1 MNKIIVVIS
10 LMMSLASVLQ
20 AQEHFETPSSPA
32 FTILN
37 FEPASVLR
45 PTSPSE
51 LRTNVQAFFDKDGK
65 FVPNMGLDVS
75 PYWLKSHP
83 ELTSAQYLNPNWWQS
98 IRQTFA
104 LSFATVKDTARSG
117 NNFGVG
123 IKFQPISG
131 KTTLHQAQHALLNRT
146 LNMMGLVAGVRGL
159 VIDSIITTREQA
171 IDTLYG
177 FVGARYGSEAAILL
191 ERVVRVKAEGFTDT
205 NASLLAFLQQLVTD
219 LEQQTV
225 PIEVPRIRRG
235 ILWEI
240 AGASSFAH
248 GDNNEP
254 NEILQYGV
262 WTTFSYK
269 RLANEDFLLTLR
281 WLRSQGDTLRSA
293 VDLGVSY
300 VRDFPRFSFSI
311 EGVLR
316 SMHAEFDYANEQG
329 NMVSQSES
337 NTTYRIAMTGQYK
350 VNNFIRFNISI
361 GKDYAQP
368 FQVAGKF
375 FSTTGLTFN
384 LFRPLTLG
392 PQ

>member
-1 MNKIIVVIS
+1 MKKIVVI
-10 LMMSLASVLQ
+10 LVMMSLASVLQ

-51 LRTNVQAFFDKDGK
+51 LRTNVQAFFDEDGK
-65 FVPNMGLDVS
+65 FVPNMGIDVS

-104 LSFATVKDTARSG
+104 LSFATVSDTARSG

-123 IKFQPISG
+123 IKFQPVSG
-131 KTTLHQAQHALLNRT
+131 ETILDPEQQALLNRT
-146 LNMMGLVAGVRGL
+146 LDMVGLVAGVRGL
-159 VIDSIITTREQA
+159 VTSGTIVTREQA
-171 IDTLYG
+171 IESLLE
-177 FVGARYGSEAAILL
+177 FVKTRYGSAEVTHL
-191 ERVVRVKAEGFTDT
+191 EPIVRQKASGFSDT
-205 NASLLAFLQQLVTD
+205 NADLLSFLQELIND
-219 LEQQTV
+219 LDQEAV
-225 PIEVPRIRRG
+225 AIEVPRIRRG

-240 AGASSFAH
+240 AGASSFAY

-254 NEILQYGV
+254 SEILQYGV

-269 RLANEDFLLTLR
+269 RLPNEDFLLTLR

-293 VDLGVSY
+293 VDLGASY

-316 SMHAEFDYANEQG
+316 SMHAEFDYVNEQG
-329 NMVSQSES
+329 NMVSQSQS
-337 NTTYRIAMTGQYK
+337 NTTYRIAMTTQYK
-350 VNNFIRFNISI
+350 VNDFIRFNISI

-368 FQVAGKF
+368 FQVEGKF

-384 LFRPLTLG
+384 LFRPLILG